1 MKDGLSVTVILLFW
15 MKSCTNFY
23 FFFDLGVYFRTEFRI
38 GTFIKSICWFS
49 LEIHNFSSPFF
60 SFSYWYS
67 DFSYRSFFNPKIRLI
82 LRLTQTVFV
91 KFQGNKSLQKTIRID
106 FVMYFPL
113 LTLTMHSRKKIFSC
127 YMQKFI
133 ETLAPI
139 IYTNP
144 RWFWLSYP
152 FRLFSMPWKIS

>member
-1 MKDGLSVTVILLFW
+1 MLV
-15 MKSCTNFY
+15 
-23 FFFDLGVYFRTEFRI
+23 
-38 GTFIKSICWFS
+38 CWFS

-60 SFSYWYS
+60 SFLLLIQWFLLSVL
-67 DFSYRSFFNPKIRLI
+67 FFNPKIRLI

-152 FRLFSMPWKIS
+152 FRLLSVLWKNLLIPRRKRSKSFKYYQGIRGNISFFSLWHASHGLPARA